1 MTRESNP
8 SFSRLRRWSISL
20 NVVLSTLAV
29 LALVA
34 MINYLAARHFTRF
47 AIAGHARTDFSPIT
61 RRTLDSITNVVRLI
75 VYFNKDE
82 PLYDSVWSLLK
93 EYNFVNPRIAVE
105 RVDYNRDP
113 GKAERIKAKYNLG
126 QADKNLIIFD
136 GPAGHHTV
144 YEGELSELDL
154 QPLISGQS
162 REVRRTHFK
171 GELLFTSALQIVTTL
186 RPLKAYFLQGDA
198 EHRPESDE
206 KGLGYSTFAELL
218 KENNVRYD
226 TLNLRGNGDVPA
238 DCSLLVIA
246 GPTIVFVDEEIEKIQ
261 KYLKQGG
268 RLFLLFRYL
277 GLQRPTGL
285 EKMLEQWGVAVG
297 RNVVVDTQNTTK
309 SGSDVVISKFSSH
322 PLTKPLLDNYLD
334 LIVPRSVGKL
344 EGGAT
349 PTDAPRVE
357 VLAWASNGRV
367 VSNLSPGP
375 TVQFQ
380 PSPDDF
386 VGEVPLMVAVE
397 KGMIRGVSADRGST
411 RIVVV
416 GDSLFLSNGF
426 IENYAHRDFA
436 TYAVNWLLARNEL
449 LVGVAPRPIK
459 EYKLTMSQSQRHA
472 VSWILLGAMPGS
484 ILFLGTLV
492 WFRRRK

>member
-20 NVVLSTLAV
+20 NVVLSTLVGLLNFSIVMARWRAESNGAPAKYPFV
-29 LALVA
+29 WEMTGAYTALLLLPLVVFV
-34 MINYLAARHFTRF
+34 INRY
-47 AIAGHARTDFSPIT
+47 PIT
-61 RRTLDSITNVVRLI
+61 RRTLDSITNVVRVI

-246 GPTIVFVDEEIEKIQ
+246 GPTVVFVDEEIEKIQ

-357 VLAWASNGRV
+357 VEL
-367 VSNLSPGP
+367 PGLG
-375 TVQFQ
+375 VKRARREQFESGSDC
-380 PSPDDF
+380 PISA
-386 VGEVPLMVAVE
+386 VA
-397 KGMIRGVSADRGST
+397 R
-411 RIVVV
+411 
-416 GDSLFLSNGF
+416 
-426 IENYAHRDFA
+426 
-436 TYAVNWLLARNEL
+436 
-449 LVGVAPRPIK
+449 
-459 EYKLTMSQSQRHA
+459 
-472 VSWILLGAMPGS
+472 
-484 ILFLGTLV
+484 
-492 WFRRRK
+492 